1 MGIDNALSI
10 SNIVTTYANLPAC
23 KIVYVDFPATL
34 VNTAPNTWSVG
45 PPQTVESIQCFP

>member
-10 SNIVTTYANLPAC
+10 SNIITTYAGITSCN
-23 KIVYVDFPATL
+23 IVYADFPAAL

-45 PPQTVESIQCFP
+45 PPQTVKSIQCF